1 MSLTCI
7 TRPGDVVKAKV
18 VSLGEMRHYIL
29 STAANELGVVL
40 AQSLAGNTLIPQ
52 SWEQMI
58 DPITK
63 EIEYRKCAKPDAPL
77 DKGDVDVEM
86 K

>member
-1 MSLTCI
+1 M
-7 TRPGDVVKAKV
+7 VKAKV

-40 AQSLAGNTLIPQ
+40 AQSLAGHTLIPI

-58 DPITK
+58 DPVTK
-63 EIEYRKCAKPDAPL
+63 EVEYRKCAKPDNAAL
-77 DKGDVDVEM
+77 VKNSKEDGVDVEM
-86 K
+86 V